1 MVRSTT
7 SWKPLT
13 ACLVIGLVLASLPGP
28 IAETIRSRV
37 VDVARPGQ
45 QAVLDTAQRLADW
58 RSPAQPPRTTDRD
71 RRELDA
77 ARLEISRLRLANSR
91 LTQETTDAPSA
102 DPQHPPLVT
111 TDLVTVRVL
120 GQETIQAWQ
129 AGRILDRGRGLS
141 AESLV
146 VEPGHTTLDLGQDR
160 RLGRRLGRGLGR
172 GLARGLARGQPAYA
186 GRRVAGR
193 ISRVGLWTSTLQP
206 LTDTRFRGLARLAR
220 PGRDQPVFST
230 RGMLEGTGDGFCRLT
245 LVPATAAVAIGDVV
259 YTDGRDQPDAW
270 PMVYGTV
277 VQAELP
283 DGAPHWEIR
292 IRPAID
298 LAELKQLDVLT
309 RRFHRPQANSQGVL
323 AQ

>member
-13 ACLVIGLVLASLPGP
+13 ACLVIGLVLASVPGE

-45 QAVLDTAQRLADW
+45 QAVLDTAQRLAAW
-58 RSPAQPPRTTDRD
+58 RSWAQTPRTDDRE

-77 ARLEISRLRLANSR
+77 ARLEIRRLRLANSR
-91 LTQETTDAPSA
+91 LTQETTDTPSE

-146 VEPGHTTLDLGQDR
+146 VEPGHTTLDV
-160 RLGRRLGRGLGR
+160 GRN
-172 GLARGLARGQPAYA
+172 RGLARGQPAYA

-193 ISRVGLWTSTLQP
+193 ISRVGRWTSTLQP

-277 VQAELP
+277 VQAELS
-283 DGAPHWEIR
+283 DGAPHWDIR

-298 LAELKQLDVLT
+298 LGELKQLDVLT

>member
-1 MVRSTT
+1 VVRSTT

-13 ACLVIGLVLASLPGP
+13 ACLAIGLVLASVPEP

-45 QAVLDTAQRLADW
+45 QAVLDTAERIAAW
-58 RSPAQPPRTTDRD
+58 RSWAHSPRAADLERH
-71 RRELDA
+71 ELDA

-91 LTQETTDAPSA
+91 LTLQATDTSSA

-129 AGRILDRGRGLS
+129 AGRILDQGRGLS
-141 AESLV
+141 PESLV
-146 VEPGHTTLDLGQDR
+146 VEAGHATLDLGRD
-160 RLGRRLGRGLGR
+160 
-172 GLARGLARGQPAYA
+172 RGLARGQPAYA

-193 ISRVGLWTSTLQP
+193 ISRVGRWTSTLQP

-245 LVPATAAVAIGDVV
+245 LVPATAAVTIGDVV
-259 YTDGRDQPDAW
+259 YTDGRDQPDGW

-277 VQAELP
+277 VRAEMP
-283 DGAPHWEIR
+283 DGAPHWDIR

-298 LAELKQLDVLT
+298 LGQLKQLDVLT
-309 RRFHRPQANSQGVL
+309 RRFNRPQANSQGVL

>member
-13 ACLVIGLVLASLPGP
+13 ACLAIGLVLASVPEP

-45 QAVLDTAQRLADW
+45 QAVLDTAERLAAW
-58 RSPAQPPRTTDRD
+58 RSWGHSPRAADLE

-91 LTQETTDAPSA
+91 LTLQATDTPSA

-146 VEPGHTTLDLGQDR
+146 VEAGHATLDLGRD
-160 RLGRRLGRGLGR
+160 
-172 GLARGLARGQPAYA
+172 RGLARGQPAYA

-193 ISRVGLWTSTLQP
+193 ISRVGRWTSTLQP

-245 LVPATAAVAIGDVV
+245 LVPATAAVTVGDVV
-259 YTDGRDQPDAW
+259 YTDGRDQPDGW

-277 VQAELP
+277 VRAEMP
-283 DGAPHWEIR
+283 DGAPHWDIR

-298 LAELKQLDVLT
+298 LDQLKQLDVLT
-309 RRFHRPQANSQGVL
+309 RRFNRPQANSQGVL
-323 AQ
+323 GQ

>member
-1 MVRSTT
+1 
-7 SWKPLT
+7 
-13 ACLVIGLVLASLPGP
+13 
-28 IAETIRSRV
+28 
-37 VDVARPGQ
+37 
-45 QAVLDTAQRLADW
+45 
-58 RSPAQPPRTTDRD
+58 
-71 RRELDA
+71 
-77 ARLEISRLRLANSR
+77 
-91 LTQETTDAPSA
+91 LTQETTDTPSE

-146 VEPGHTTLDLGQDR
+146 VEPGHTTLDV
-160 RLGRRLGRGLGR
+160 GRN
-172 GLARGLARGQPAYA
+172 RGLARGQPAYA

-193 ISRVGLWTSTLQP
+193 ISRVGRWTSTLQP

-277 VQAELP
+277 VQAELS
-283 DGAPHWEIR
+283 DGAPHWDIR

-298 LAELKQLDVLT
+298 LGKLKQLDVLT